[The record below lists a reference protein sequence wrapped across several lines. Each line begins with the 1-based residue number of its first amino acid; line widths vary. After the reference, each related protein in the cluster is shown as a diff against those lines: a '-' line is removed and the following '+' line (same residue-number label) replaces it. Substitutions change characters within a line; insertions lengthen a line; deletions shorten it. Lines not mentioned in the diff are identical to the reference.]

1 MKGNNFNE
9 ETDLKT
15 AKEFLDN
22 MLALLGEDEKKRL
35 LKKLLDLTENI

>member
-9 ETDLKT
+9 ETDLKI

-22 MLALLGEDEKKRL
+22 ILKDLDKDEKNLL
-35 LKKLLDLTENI
+35 LKKLLVLTENI